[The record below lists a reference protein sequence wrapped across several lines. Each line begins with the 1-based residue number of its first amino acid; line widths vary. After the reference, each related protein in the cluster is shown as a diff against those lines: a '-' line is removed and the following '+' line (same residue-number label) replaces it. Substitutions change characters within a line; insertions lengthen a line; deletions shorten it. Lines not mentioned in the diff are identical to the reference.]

1 MAAEEFM
8 PTQYNARNLAR
19 FLGLFSIGLGLAEA
33 AAPGAVERL
42 VGLSDLKRS
51 LVRVYGL
58 RELAAGIGIL
68 SRPRSPGWLWG
79 RVAGDVDLASLGSVV
94 NSEKIDKKK
103 ITIAVMAVLGVTAL
117 DIYSACRMGK

>member
-1 MAAEEFM
+1 MAE
-8 PTQYNARNLAR
+8 QYNIRHLAG

-79 RVAGDVDLASLGSVV
+79 RVAGDVVDLASLGSVV

-103 ITIAVMAVLGVTAL
+103 ITMAVMAVLGITAL
-117 DIYSACRMGK
+117 DIYSAYRMSR